1 MALFPVYPLFL
12 ALLVVILLLCY
23 LNRLARGAASLRLP
37 PGPWALP
44 VIGHAHHLLGK
55 LPQHKLRDLAQ
66 RHGPVM
72 LLRVG
77 ELPVVVASSADAAR
91 EIMKTQ
97 DLAFATRHITRTMR
111 LVLVQGS
118 EGFLLAPYGE
128 DWRQLRKIVTVELLS
143 ARRVQSF
150 RAFREQEVRQLLLA
164 VQPGGR
170 AVNLSK
176 LISSYIADSMA
187 RAIIGSRFK
196 DRESFFRLLEQGLK
210 LFSRPSLPDLF
221 PSSRLAMLVSRRPRR
236 VKQLSSSTLA
246 FIERIIQ
253 EHQAHK
259 VDAGEEEDMVDVL
272 LRVQREGRLHST
284 VNIKAVIAELFMAG
298 SDTSSTTLQWAMSE
312 LVKNQR
318 VMQKA
323 QREVRQVLEGQE
335 SVTEDRSSKL
345 HYLHLVIKETL
356 RLHPPAPLLMPR
368 ECRGGP
374 RRVLGFDV
382 PDGAMVL
389 INTWAIGRDPSVW
402 DDAEKFMPERFE
414 GNMVDFKGTNFEY
427 TPFGAGRRM
436 CPGMAFGL
444 ANIELALAS
453 LLYHFDWECPAG
465 KEATDLDMAE
475 ARIARRRSDLVLV
488 PVVRVCVPPM

>member
-1 MALFPVYPLFL
+1 MALFPVFL
-12 ALLVVILLLCY
+12 ALLVIILLCY
-23 LNRLARGAASLRLP
+23 LKRRLARGAANLRLP

-44 VIGHAHHLLGK
+44 VIGHVHHLLGK
-55 LPQHKLRDLAQ
+55 LPQHKLRDLAR

-77 ELPVVVASSADAAR
+77 ELPVVVASSAEAAR

-111 LVLVQGS
+111 LVLVKGS

-128 DWRQLRKIVTVELLS
+128 DWRQLRKIITVELLS

-150 RAFREQEVRQLLLA
+150 RAFREQEVRRLLLA
-164 VQPGGR
+164 VQLGGGR
-170 AVNLSK
+170 AVNLSG

-196 DRESFFRLLEQGLK
+196 DRETFFRLLEQGLK

-236 VKQLSSSTLA
+236 VKQLSSSTIA
-246 FIERIIQ
+246 FMERIIE

-259 VDAGEEEDMVDVL
+259 VAAGEEEDMVDVL
-272 LRVQREGRLHST
+272 LRVQREGRLHFT

-323 QREVRQVLEGQE
+323 QQEVRRVLEGQE
-335 SVTEDRSSKL
+335 SITEDRSSKL

-382 PDGAMVL
+382 PEGAMVL

-402 DDAEKFMPERFE
+402 DDAEEFVPERFE
-414 GNMVDFKGTNFEY
+414 GNTVDFKGTDYEY

-436 CPGMAFGL
+436 CPGMVFGL

-465 KEATDLDMAE
+465 MEATDLDMAE
-475 ARIARRRSDLVLV
+475 ARIARWRSDLVLV